1 MIPVNL
7 QVTVNWVLPVR
18 ACLVW
23 VPQEQK
29 PAQGGSLNLLDPQGL
44 SEEHR
49 PLGGKAFNH
58 PSTPV
63 GNTWR
68 RGGPWVGA
76 ERAPSW
82 GQRILHQPRGYWV
95 GTGQRGL
102 ERHTDVSC
110 TASTGI
116 SSPSWSSPPC
126 CARAWERLQNGCTGG
141 ITSPPQPLTPTALT
155 LPPAPSG
162 GERSRG
168 AQSDC
173 QLCISEGESTRGKP
187 QPLEGLGSRI
197 LSSGCGKGA
206 MALRLVW
213 D

>member
-1 MIPVNL
+1 MGGC
-7 QVTVNWVLPVR
+7 R
-18 ACLVW
+18 A
-23 VPQEQK
+23 
-29 PAQGGSLNLLDPQGL
+29 GSLVGSEDPAPASWL
-44 SEEHR
+44 
-49 PLGGKAFNH
+49 LGGDRATG
-58 PSTPV
+58 S
-63 GNTWR
+63 
-68 RGGPWVGA
+68 GA
-76 ERAPSW
+76 AHGRV
-82 GQRILHQPRGYWV
+82 LHNLY
-95 GTGQRGL
+95 
-102 ERHTDVSC
+102 
-110 TASTGI
+110 I

-141 ITSPPQPLTPTALT
+141 INSPPQPLTPTALT

-187 QPLEGLGSRI
+187 QPLEGLGFRI